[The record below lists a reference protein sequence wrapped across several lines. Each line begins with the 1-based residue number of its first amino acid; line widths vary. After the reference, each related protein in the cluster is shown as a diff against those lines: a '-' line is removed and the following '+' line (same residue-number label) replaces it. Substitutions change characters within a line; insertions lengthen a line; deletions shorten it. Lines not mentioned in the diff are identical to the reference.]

1 MDVTLDVAWSML
13 TSSFLMT
20 RGACDVNISSR
31 FRKSMMRGSA
41 LNYVPLASLHLP
53 LAPWQGVGYG
63 TSHDWLSAATW
74 TQDLNGGSPQRKG
87 ETWIWKVFWMPP
99 PPATL
104 DYQVRGRSACP
115 KVTLRVE
122 PIGASEG
129 NPLIQEPMNS
139 PNLPHDSAQW
149 KMLGCIWQSKKGCQ
163 LQRHL
168 DHISQAQA
176 QVGMEEILISQ
187 EILWIGLCA
196 KTCIVFIPAGPPL
209 ILWPIRRGTE
219 KRGRTRGT
227 WCIQGAWP
235 GNPVGS
241 GLESRF

>member
-1 MDVTLDVAWSML
+1 MDVTLEVAWPML

-20 RGACDVNISSR
+20 RGACDVNMSSR

-41 LNYVPLASLHLP
+41 LNDVPLASLHLP
-53 LAPWQGVGYG
+53 LAPSQGVGYG

-115 KVTLRVE
+115 KVTLK

-149 KMLGCIWQSKKGCQ
+149 KMLGCVWQSKKGCQ
-163 LQRHL
+163 LQKHL
-168 DHISQAQA
+168 DHISQA

-196 KTCIVFIPAGPPL
+196 ITCIVFIPAGPPL
-209 ILWPIRRGTE
+209 TLLPIRRGTE
-219 KRGRTRGT
+219 KRE
-227 WCIQGAWP
+227 CIRGAWP
-235 GNPVGS
+235 GNLVGS
-241 GLESRF
+241 GLESWF